1 MKQETINRIRK
12 FTADREWE
20 QYHTPANLAKSI
32 SIEAG
37 ELLECFQWSD
47 TDYDIEHVKEEL
59 ADVMVY
65 CRNLLDEL
73 GLDEDEIINAKM
85 TQNEAKYPVEIARG
99 SAAKHDQLT
108 DDKKTEG

>member
-1 MKQETINRIRK
+1 MKQETIDRIRK
-12 FTADREWE
+12 FTKDREWE

-32 SIEAG
+32 SIEAN

-47 TDYDIEHVKEEL
+47 TEYDLEHVKEEL

-73 GLDEDEIINAKM
+73 GLDEDEIIMSKM
-85 TQNEAKYPVEIARG
+85 TKNEAKYPVEKARG
-99 SAAKHDQLT
+99 RNTKYDRL
-108 DDKKTEG
+108 